1 MIGQALI
8 AGPAYAQHTS
18 GECPAQTAT
27 VSAGGTVTI
36 NISDCEA
43 VAGLGGIGDID
54 GGAFGPADFE
64 NHGTATTRH
73 TGGQW
78 FLDYSHNG
86 STGIGSVD
94 VFELSDGSLAGSGD
108 VRFTITITPSA
119 SPLTVTPGSL
129 PTLTAGTPFSQTLTT
144 TGGTGPYSYS
154 LQSGVLP
161 PGVSLS
167 PSGVLSGSPTQRG
180 AYSFSVR
187 ATDSTAPT
195 ANFVDKGYTGSVQN
209 PSLSLGSNAGTA
221 IQGSPFSQTLTTNG
235 GVAPYAYQ
243 IETGSL
249 PSGIT
254 LSGAGVL
261 SGTTNAAP
269 GSFPVS
275 IRVTDSS
282 TGPGIYFE
290 LETFTLTVT
299 AQPTVSIAV
308 SPASV
313 AEDGSTNLTYTVTRS
328 AASASSLTVNL
339 TTSGTATSG
348 SDYTGAASTIVI
360 PANAASATLT
370 INPTADTISEANE
383 TVIVSI
389 ASGSGYTVGTP
400 SSATGTIN
408 NDEGTSAFCPT
419 LLATVPWGGTVS
431 INAGSCNV
439 GFGLGVVLAQ
449 PTHGTASVGAFGP
462 NQPIIYTHNG
472 ASGTTD
478 TFTVNDGEAPPNNQI
493 RVNITI
499 LPATTSLVVAPVN
512 LSAMVAGTPF
522 TQSLS
527 TTGGVAPY
535 TYVLDS
541 GALPVGLTLSSA
553 GVISGTPTQR
563 GSYAFNVRVTDS
575 TNPTAQS
582 VVKGYSGTVQVPS
595 LALAQSSYSVVQGAA
610 ASFTIGVNGGVAPYS
625 FLVEPV
631 PPNALPAGL
640 SLSSTGQITGT
651 PTTSGTF
658 NTTIRVTDSSTGPG
672 SYFELETLTINV
684 TAQPTVSI
692 AVSPASLSEDG
703 TDNLTFTV
711 TRSASLNTPTVVNIS
726 TFGTATSGTDYTG
739 GMTNVTIPANATA
752 ATIVIDPAADGT
764 VEPDETVTLSVAA
777 GAGYTVGSPSAAT
790 GTILNDDV
798 PSASISVAPATV
810 TEDGAGNLVYT
821 VTLSAVS
828 NSPVSINY
836 AVTGTAASGTD
847 YATITS
853 PLIINTGQTTGTITV
868 NPAADTNVEADETVV
883 LTVTAGT
890 GYTVGSP
897 NAATGTI
904 SNDDTPGLTIND
916 VTVTEGNSG
925 TTSATFTVSLA
936 AAAPAGGVTFDIAT
950 ANGTATAGS
959 DYTAQSLSG
968 QTIAAGS
975 TSATF
980 TVSVTGDLLDEPNE
994 SFFVNVTNVTNAT
1007 VVDGQ
1012 GLGTISDDDDLP
1024 TISIGDVGVF
1034 EGNSGITNAQLTVS
1048 LSAPSGQ
1055 VVTVSFATGS
1065 QTAAQPADYTGIIGT
1080 LTFTPGQTA
1089 QLINVAVIGDTVP
1102 EADETFL
1109 VNLSG
1114 ATNAT
1119 IADNQGVVTIT
1130 NDDVPITVSPASLP
1144 VGAVGQAYSQS
1155 LSASGGTAPYIFAVT
1170 SGTLPTGLNL
1180 APSGLLSGVPT
1191 AGGSFNVT
1199 ITATD
1204 SSAAPGPFSESR
1216 SYTIVVASP
1225 TITLPATSLSGG
1237 QSGTSYS
1244 AALAPATGGTAP
1256 FTYTVTGGALPAGL
1270 SLSSSG
1276 TIAGTPSAFGT
1287 FAFTVTATDSSTGTG
1302 PYSASQSY
1310 TIAILPATPVAGPV
1324 SVSLPYGAPQTA
1336 VALNLSGGAPTAVSI
1351 VTAPSNGVATVDGI
1365 GISYRPD
1372 PSFSGTDS
1380 FTYTATNSG
1389 GTSQPAT
1396 VTVTVA
1402 APNLTVS
1409 ASGSLTATVGVSY
1422 SQTFNFAGGSA
1433 PFGSYQVT
1441 GLPAGVALTGTTSNS
1456 VTIAGVPRAQGTF
1469 AVSVSALDS
1478 STGNGPFTASGVFN
1492 LNVGAPNLV
1501 LTPASGTFDTAYA
1514 AAFTRSFTASG
1525 GIGGY
1530 SYALS
1535 GTLPVGLAFD
1545 PASGTISGSPTQA
1558 GSFPITVTVTD
1569 IGATGPGAPFTV
1581 SGSYTIN
1588 VAAPIIVISPGALR
1602 GATVGVGYSST
1613 ISASGGASPYSFA
1626 ITGGALPAGMSLAPS
1641 GLLSG
1646 TPSAGGTFSFTVTAT
1661 DSNVAPGPFNESR
1674 TFTLEV
1680 ASPTI
1685 TLPATSLSGGQSGTS
1700 YSAALAPASG
1710 GTAPFTYTVTGG
1722 ALPAG
1727 LSLSSSGTIAGTP
1740 SAFGTFAFT
1749 VTATDS
1755 STGNG
1760 PYSASQSYTIAI
1772 LPATP
1777 VAGPV
1782 SVSLAYGAPQTAV
1795 ALNLSG
1801 GAPTAVSI
1809 VSAPSN
1815 GTASVDG
1822 IGISYRPN
1830 PSFSGTDSFTYT
1842 ATNSGGT
1849 SQPATV
1855 TVTVAAPNLT
1865 VSASGSLTATVGVS
1879 YSQTFNFAGGSAPFG
1894 SYQVTGLPAGVALT
1908 GTTSNSVTI
1917 AGVPRAQ
1924 GTFAVSVSALDSSTG
1939 NGPFTASGVFNLN
1952 VGAPNLVLDPA
1963 SGSFDAAYAAP
1974 FSRSFAGSGGI
1985 GPYSYALAGAL
1996 PNGMTFNAASGTI
2009 SGSPIQTGAFPVT
2022 ITATDTGATGA
2033 GAPFTISGSYTL
2045 NVTAPTIVVTPGTL
2059 PNASSGTAYS
2069 ARLAAS
2075 GAVAPYSFSLTGGA
2089 LPAGLTLSAEGDL
2102 AGTPTAS
2109 GTFALTVTARD
2120 ANGQAS
2126 PTNLTLVVDVP
2137 VLAIRPETLPA
2148 ASQGLAYSQRLSATG
2163 GVAPYRYAVTT
2174 GTLPAGLAL
2183 DPATGVISGTP
2194 TGSGTVNFAITVTDS
2209 TTGTA
2214 ATGTISYALQ
2224 ITARPDPALDPEVRG
2239 LVQAQA
2245 QSSRRLANS
2254 QVNNFMRRL
2263 ESMRGMRRSG
2273 GGFQNGVRLSS
2284 PGYCEDS
2291 ITNWTNEAC
2300 RNNDQTQQGLA
2311 AADRASEPVGGASN
2325 SFAGEDEKAWTVWTG
2340 GTIRFG
2346 DRDAQSGRLS
2356 QEFNSEG
2363 ISIGADYQFS
2373 PSFAAGLG
2381 VGIGRDETD
2390 VGENGSRSEGTA
2402 KTIAA
2407 YGSHQLGK
2415 GIYLEWL
2422 GGYQW
2427 LDFDLRRYVTSTGAL
2442 IDSSRSGQQWFA
2454 TGSLGAEI
2462 ETGKWVITPY
2472 SRLDLVRGK
2481 LGGYTENTGS
2491 LWDLR
2496 FLDQDID
2503 FTSIGL
2509 GTIIAYEHRFKRGSL
2524 LPRLRAEYLYDLE
2537 RNADAGVAYRD
2548 LVNGPFST
2556 VTLTGFARE
2565 QFTFGFGTELL
2576 LGSVAFEL
2584 DYLNRMASG
2593 AGSDQAVQV
2602 GVSVKY

>member
-1 MIGQALI
+1 MGGGKWTSFRKAIVAAALVIGQALI
-8 AGPAYAQHTS
+8 AGH
-18 GECPAQTAT
+18 
-27 VSAGGTVTI
+27 VS
-36 NISDCEA
+36 
-43 VAGLGGIGDID
+43 
-54 GGAFGPADFE
+54 
-64 NHGTATTRH
+64 
-73 TGGQW
+73 
-78 FLDYSHNG
+78 
-86 STGIGSVD
+86 
-94 VFELSDGSLAGSGD
+94 
-108 VRFTITITPSA
+108 
-119 SPLTVTPGSL
+119 
-129 PTLTAGTPFSQTLTT
+129 
-144 TGGTGPYSYS
+144 
-154 LQSGVLP
+154 
-161 PGVSLS
+161 
-167 PSGVLSGSPTQRG
+167 
-180 AYSFSVR
+180 
-187 ATDSTAPT
+187 
-195 ANFVDKGYTGSVQN
+195 
-209 PSLSLGSNAGTA
+209 
-221 IQGSPFSQTLTTNG
+221 
-235 GVAPYAYQ
+235 
-243 IETGSL
+243 
-249 PSGIT
+249 
-254 LSGAGVL
+254 
-261 SGTTNAAP
+261 
-269 GSFPVS
+269 
-275 IRVTDSS
+275 
-282 TGPGIYFE
+282 
-290 LETFTLTVT
+290 

-313 AEDGSTNLTYTVTRS
+313 AEDGTGNLTYTVTRS

-348 SDYTGAASTIVI
+348 SDYTGAASSLVI
-360 PANAASATLT
+360 PANATSATLT
-370 INPTADTISEANE
+370 IDPTADTISEANE

-752 ATIVIDPAADGT
+752 ATIVIDPAADST

-883 LTVTAGT
+883 LTLTAGT

-980 TVSVTGDLLDEPNE
+980 TVSVTGDILDEPNE

-1012 GLGTISDDDDLP
+1012 GLGTISDDDATPGL
-1024 TISIGDVGVF
+1024 SINDVSVV
-1034 EGNSGITNAQLTVS
+1034 EGNTGTTSAVFTVS
-1048 LSAPSGQ
+1048 LSAASGQ
-1055 VVTVSFATGS
+1055 TVTASFATSNG
-1065 QTAAQPADYTGIIGT
+1065 TASSPADFAAASGT
-1080 LTFTPGQTA
+1080 LTFAPGQTT
-1089 QLINVAVIGDTVP
+1089 QTISVPVMGDILP
-1102 EADETFL
+1102 EADETYL
-1109 VNLSG
+1109 VSLS
-1114 ATNAT
+1114 NAANAAVTDGQGLGT
-1119 IADNQGVVTIT
+1119 IV
-1130 NDDVPITVSPASLP
+1130 NDDVPVTVLPNSLP
-1144 VGAVGQAYSQS
+1144 GATVGVSYNSTISATGGASPYS
-1155 LSASGGTAPYIFAVT
+1155 FAVT
-1170 SGTLPTGLNL
+1170 GGGLPTDLNL
-1180 APSGLLSGVPT
+1180 APSGQLSGVPT

-1216 SYTIVVASP
+1216 TFTLEVASP

-1324 SVSLPYGAPQTA
+1324 SVSLAYGAPQTA

-1351 VTAPSNGVATVDGI
+1351 VSAPSNGTASVDGI

-1456 VTIAGVPRAQGTF
+1456 VTIAGIPRAQG
-1469 AVSVSALDS
+1469 
-1478 STGNGPFTASGVFN
+1478 
-1492 LNVGAPNLV
+1492 
-1501 LTPASGTFDTAYA
+1501 
-1514 AAFTRSFTASG
+1514 
-1525 GIGGY
+1525 
-1530 SYALS
+1530 
-1535 GTLPVGLAFD
+1535 
-1545 PASGTISGSPTQA
+1545 
-1558 GSFPITVTVTD
+1558 
-1569 IGATGPGAPFTV
+1569 
-1581 SGSYTIN
+1581 
-1588 VAAPIIVISPGALR
+1588 
-1602 GATVGVGYSST
+1602 
-1613 ISASGGASPYSFA
+1613 
-1626 ITGGALPAGMSLAPS
+1626 M
-1641 GLLSG
+1641 
-1646 TPSAGGTFSFTVTAT
+1646 
-1661 DSNVAPGPFNESR
+1661 
-1674 TFTLEV
+1674 
-1680 ASPTI
+1680 
-1685 TLPATSLSGGQSGTS
+1685 
-1700 YSAALAPASG
+1700 
-1710 GTAPFTYTVTGG
+1710 
-1722 ALPAG
+1722 
-1727 LSLSSSGTIAGTP
+1727 
-1740 SAFGTFAFT
+1740 
-1749 VTATDS
+1749 
-1755 STGNG
+1755 
-1760 PYSASQSYTIAI
+1760 
-1772 LPATP
+1772 
-1777 VAGPV
+1777 
-1782 SVSLAYGAPQTAV
+1782 
-1795 ALNLSG
+1795 
-1801 GAPTAVSI
+1801 
-1809 VSAPSN
+1809 
-1815 GTASVDG
+1815 
-1822 IGISYRPN
+1822 
-1830 PSFSGTDSFTYT
+1830 
-1842 ATNSGGT
+1842 
-1849 SQPATV
+1849 
-1855 TVTVAAPNLT
+1855 
-1865 VSASGSLTATVGVS
+1865 
-1879 YSQTFNFAGGSAPFG
+1879 
-1894 SYQVTGLPAGVALT
+1894 
-1908 GTTSNSVTI
+1908 
-1917 AGVPRAQ
+1917 
-1924 GTFAVSVSALDSSTG
+1924 FAVSVSALDSSTG

-1963 SGSFDAAYAAP
+1963 SGTFDAAYAAP
-1974 FSRSFAGSGGI
+1974 FSRSFAASGGI
-1985 GPYSYALAGAL
+1985 GPYSYAIAGVL

-2363 ISIGADYQFS
+2363 ISLGADYQFS

-2381 VGIGRDETD
+2381 VGIGRDETE

-2427 LDFDLRRYVTSTGAL
+2427 LDFDLRRYVTSTGAM
-2442 IDSSRSGQQWFA
+2442 IDSNRSGQQWFA